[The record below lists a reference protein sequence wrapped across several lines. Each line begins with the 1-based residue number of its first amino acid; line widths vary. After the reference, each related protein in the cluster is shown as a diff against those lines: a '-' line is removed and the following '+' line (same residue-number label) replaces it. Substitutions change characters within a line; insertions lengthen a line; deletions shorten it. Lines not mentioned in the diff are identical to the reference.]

1 MASHCK
7 TNTRTRI
14 LAGNCHLKAVQVSQE
29 SGFRS
34 FNHDFVF
41 HSIQIL
47 SPLGSYSTIRI
58 NIKQSIILYL
68 ENEQLLN
75 SQHLR
80 RRWEKIKCG
89 GKRPTR
95 LVKSF
100 SICTLQRLNGKRPR
114 AFEPSKGTFGTRSL
128 QARWDQLRLA
138 GSVPPAAAQRT
149 LCICRNYCKKP
160 FSPPKLQI
168 SHATC
173 VLRILMVTLLGII
186 SYYAFQGPPSG
197 SISWCRCIVG
207 WNRCCSLPAQALRF
221 VENRLQTT
229 QIPAV
234 CWTRTSLKKPF
245 LVQIIPLITKSV
257 VTAPGLYQ
265 NQ

>member
-7 TNTRTRI
+7 TNTWTRI
-14 LAGNCHLKAVQVSQE
+14 LTGNCHLKAVQVSQE

-34 FNHDFVF
+34 FNHDSVF

-75 SQHLR
+75 SQHLCGR
-80 RRWEKIKCG
+80 REKIKCG

-114 AFEPSKGTFGTRSL
+114 AFEPSKGTFAGGTRSL
-128 QARWDQLRLA
+128 HARWDQLRLA

-149 LCICRNYCKKP
+149 LCICKKLLHKAL
-160 FSPPKLQI
+160 FSPKTANITRYLWIMNIDDDTAGYYLTWCVSRTIQRLHLLVLLHCWVEQMLQ
-168 SHATC
+168 A
-173 VLRILMVTLLGII
+173 
-186 SYYAFQGPPSG
+186 PSP
-197 SISWCRCIVG
+197 S
-207 WNRCCSLPAQALRF
+207 P
-221 VENRLQTT
+221 
-229 QIPAV
+229 
-234 CWTRTSLKKPF
+234 
-245 LVQIIPLITKSV
+245 
-257 VTAPGLYQ
+257 
-265 NQ
+265 